1 VGVLADT
8 DVIIDAERGS
18 ASVIAVHEEVSI
30 SVVTLS
36 ELLQGAERGESDR
49 ATRRRAFV
57 EQFLRS
63 VEAIPVDEV
72 VARTHARLWADL
84 ARTGRTLG
92 VHDSWLAATALTHG
106 LGILTRDAAFERVPG
121 LRVVTP

>member
-1 VGVLADT
+1 M
-8 DVIIDAERGS
+8 
-18 ASVIAVHEEVSI
+18 SI

-36 ELLQGAERGESDR
+36 ELLQGAERGESDS

-57 EQFLRS
+57 EQFLRT

-84 ARTGRTLG
+84 AQTGRTLG

-106 LGILTRDAAFERVPG
+106 LGILTRDATFGRVPG